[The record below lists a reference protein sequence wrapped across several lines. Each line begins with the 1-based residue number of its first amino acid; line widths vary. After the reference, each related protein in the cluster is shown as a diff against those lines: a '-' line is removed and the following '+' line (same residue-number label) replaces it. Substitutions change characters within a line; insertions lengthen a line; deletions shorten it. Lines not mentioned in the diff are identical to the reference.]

1 MENQNNSYYGHEN
14 HNSHDENIDTIVD
27 NETNPSIENLSGDD
41 NQQIENQYIEDDV
54 TDQYKPDL
62 SNDVNHEV
70 NDYNRNENIPN
81 EEQVIN
87 EDDKITNDE
96 DNEDPDNLDD
106 SLDKDGDLDD
116 NDEETDAGYDHV
128 EENDEH
134 FPETHTRE

>member
-1 MENQNNSYYGHEN
+1 MENQNNRDYGHEN
-14 HNSHDENIDTIVD
+14 HNFQDENIDTIVD
-27 NETNPSIENLSGDD
+27 NETNPSIENVSD
-41 NQQIENQYIEDDV
+41 NNQYVEDDV

-62 SNDVNHEV
+62 SNDINHEV

-106 SLDKDGDLDD
+106 SLEKDGDLDD
-116 NDEETDAGYDHV
+116 NDKNEETDAGYDHI